1 MYNIALS
8 ICIMLVG
15 VLILVYGFK
24 YKLYEVLTP
33 SEEPYLPTGCMVVV
47 KEQDSYKVG
56 DILNY
61 EDFGIEV
68 HYNNNIPTYYS
79 SVIFFSS
86 GINTEEVCGILK
98 QINTTGNIED

>member
-1 MYNIALS
+1 MPS
-8 ICIMLVG
+8 ILNV
-15 VLILVYGFK
+15 
-24 YKLYEVLTP
+24 P
-33 SEEPYLPTGCMVVV
+33 VVTTLC
-47 KEQDSYKVG
+47 KKVG